1 MLKVSN
7 IAVSLDEKDYAKVI
21 ANTLN
26 IRKSQVKNVK
36 IAKKAVDARRKNK
49 VHFNMG
55 FTFEYVDEDQL
66 LKTHSKQVSK
76 VKEYHYDKLT
86 PNNQTIMVVGSGPA
100 GLFCAYNLARSGQ
113 KVILIEQGKC
123 VDERKKDID
132 TYLETGKLNTQSNVQ
147 YGASEDILYLN
158 KPHLGTD
165 VLINVVKNIRKD
177 IEKCGDVRFET
188 KLVDIIIED
197 NQLKEVVLENNEGTY
212 KEKVDQLVLA
222 IGHSARKTYEMLYQ
236 KQLEIS
242 QKAFAV
248 GMRIEH
254 SQEFI
259 NKSQYGKFYDH
270 PALKAADYKLAVH
283 TSQKRGVYT
292 FCMCPGGY
300 VMNAASEEKR
310 LVVNGMSNYKRDNKY
325 ANSAV
330 LVNVT
335 PDDFGSSHPLAG
347 MYFQRKLEEKAFE
360 LGGSDYSIP
369 VQKVEDYLEN
379 KEGIE
384 NIETSLKRV
393 KNANLNALLP
403 EILNINL
410 KEGLLLMNNKING
423 FTSNATLLGVE
434 SRSSAPIRFYRD
446 ENMESNIKGIYPIGE
461 GAGYAGGIMSSAIDG
476 LKCSE
481 VLLKGER

>member
-1 MLKVSN
+1 ML
-7 IAVSLDEKDYAKVI
+7 
-21 ANTLN
+21 
-26 IRKSQVKNVK
+26 
-36 IAKKAVDARRKNK
+36 
-49 VHFNMG
+49 F
-55 FTFEYVDEDQL
+55 
-66 LKTHSKQVSK
+66 
-76 VKEYHYDKLT
+76 
-86 PNNQTIMVVGSGPA
+86 
-100 GLFCAYNLARSGQ
+100 
-113 KVILIEQGKC
+113 
-123 VDERKKDID
+123 
-132 TYLETGKLNTQSNVQ
+132 
-147 YGASEDILYLN
+147 
-158 KPHLGTD
+158 
-165 VLINVVKNIRKD
+165 
-177 IEKCGDVRFET
+177 
-188 KLVDIIIED
+188 
-197 NQLKEVVLENNEGTY
+197 
-212 KEKVDQLVLA
+212 
-222 IGHSARKTYEMLYQ
+222 
-236 KQLEIS
+236 
-242 QKAFAV
+242 
-248 GMRIEH
+248 EH

-325 ANSAV
+325 ANSAI

>member
-1 MLKVSN
+1 M
-7 IAVSLDEKDYAKVI
+7 
-21 ANTLN
+21 
-26 IRKSQVKNVK
+26 
-36 IAKKAVDARRKNK
+36 
-49 VHFNMG
+49 
-55 FTFEYVDEDQL
+55 
-66 LKTHSKQVSK
+66 
-76 VKEYHYDKLT
+76 
-86 PNNQTIMVVGSGPA
+86 
-100 GLFCAYNLARSGQ
+100 
-113 KVILIEQGKC
+113 
-123 VDERKKDID
+123 
-132 TYLETGKLNTQSNVQ
+132 
-147 YGASEDILYLN
+147 
-158 KPHLGTD
+158 
-165 VLINVVKNIRKD
+165 
-177 IEKCGDVRFET
+177 
-188 KLVDIIIED
+188 
-197 NQLKEVVLENNEGTY
+197 
-212 KEKVDQLVLA
+212 A

-325 ANSAV
+325 ANSAI

-335 PDDFGSSHPLAG
+335 PDDFGSSHSLAG

>member
-1 MLKVSN
+1 MKIGIL
-7 IAVSLDEKDYAKVI
+7 AVQGAFAEHKSKLEKLGADCVELRKKEDLD
-21 ANTLN
+21 
-26 IRKSQVKNVK
+26 S
-36 IAKKAVDARRKNK
+36 
-49 VHFNMG
+49 G
-55 FTFEYVDEDQL
+55 FYGLVLPGGESTVQGKLLRELEMFAL
-66 LKTHSKQVSK
+66 LKEKIQ
-76 VKEYHYDKLT
+76 
-86 PNNQTIMVVGSGPA
+86 A
-100 GLFCAYNLARSGQ
+100 GLPVLATCAGLILLADHLSNDGHVYFGTMPVTVKRNAYGRQLGSFHTEEEMKGIG
-113 KVILIEQGKC
+113 KVPM
-123 VDERKKDID
+123 
-132 TYLETGKLNTQSNVQ
+132 TF
-147 YGASEDILYLN
+147 
-158 KPHLGTD
+158 
-165 VLINVVKNIRKD
+165 IRAPY
-177 IEKCGDVRFET
+177 IEKCGEVRFET
-188 KLVDIIIED
+188 KLVDLIVEN
-197 NQLKEVVLENNEGTY
+197 NQIKEVVLENKEGTY

-222 IGHSARKTYEMLYQ
+222 IGHSARNTYEMLYQ

-259 NKSQYGKFYDH
+259 NKSQYGKFYNH

-300 VMNAASEEKR
+300 VMNAASEENR
-310 LVVNGMSNYKRDNKY
+310 LVVNGMSNYKRDNKF
-325 ANSAV
+325 ANSAI

-347 MYFQRKLEEKAFE
+347 MYFQRKVEEKAFE

-369 VQKVEDYLEN
+369 VQRVEDYLEN
-379 KEGIE
+379 KESKE
-384 NIETSLKRV
+384 KIETSLKRV
-393 KNANLNALLP
+393 KNAQLNALLP

-423 FTSNATLLGVE
+423 FTSDATLLGVE

-446 ENMESNIKGIYPIGE
+446 DNMESNIKGIYPIGE

>member
-1 MLKVSN
+1 M
-7 IAVSLDEKDYAKVI
+7 
-21 ANTLN
+21 
-26 IRKSQVKNVK
+26 
-36 IAKKAVDARRKNK
+36 
-49 VHFNMG
+49 NM
-55 FTFEYVDEDQL
+55 
-66 LKTHSKQVSK
+66 
-76 VKEYHYDKLT
+76 
-86 PNNQTIMVVGSGPA
+86 
-100 GLFCAYNLARSGQ
+100 
-113 KVILIEQGKC
+113 
-123 VDERKKDID
+123 
-132 TYLETGKLNTQSNVQ
+132 VQ
-147 YGASEDILYLN
+147 
-158 KPHLGTD
+158 
-165 VLINVVKNIRKD
+165 
-177 IEKCGDVRFET
+177 CGDVRFET

-403 EILNINL
+403 ETLNINL